1 MGSAY
6 REPRPK
12 SPERINLKSID
23 FAGFDDS
30 CDSVKIEATFVYYTW
45 CCNGSHEIS
54 DAVAALERLVS
65 EASERAEKK
74 RLKKA
79 REEYSDLFDT
89 LNQDDH
95 SQLRDKSRTD
105 QA

>member
-6 REPRPK
+6 REPRRK

-23 FAGFDDS
+23 FAGFDDGH
-30 CDSVKIEATFVYYTW
+30 DSVRIQATFVYYTW
-45 CCNGSHEIS
+45 CCNGSHEVS
-54 DAVAALERLVS
+54 DAVAALERLVL

-79 REEYSDLFDT
+79 REEYSDLLNT

-95 SQLRDKSRTD
+95 FQLRDSDRAD
-105 QA
+105 